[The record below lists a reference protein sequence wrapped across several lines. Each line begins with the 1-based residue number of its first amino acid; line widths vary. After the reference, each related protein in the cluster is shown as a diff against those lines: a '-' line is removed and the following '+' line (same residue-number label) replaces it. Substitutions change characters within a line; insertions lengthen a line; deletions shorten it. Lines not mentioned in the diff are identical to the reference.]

1 MNLKFKKEKF
11 FFGINNSLLKN
22 SWIKS
27 KPDTRL
33 SLNISQKYS
42 LTNNIA
48 NILALRINDI
58 NQIKNF
64 LDLKT
69 KNIEFV
75 VLLMANA
82 PTISGKLIDKGIS
95 ILRKNKKADSAVT
108 TSIYNM
114 WSPLRARKLTKQKL
128 LKTELRG
135 AERRQK
141 KIVGVEPKI

>member
-58 NQIKNF
+58 NEIKNF
-64 LDLKT
+64 LEPNLDYYLPDPTIFNDLKKAADRVFKAVKEKEKIT
-69 KNIEFV
+69 ILGDYDV
-75 VLLMANA
+75 DGLSSIVLLRQYL
-82 PTISGKLIDKGIS
+82 SYLGIDTYSYIPD
-95 ILRKNKKADSAVT
+95 R
-108 TSIYNM
+108 
-114 WSPLRARKLTKQKL
+114 
-128 LKTELRG
+128 
-135 AERRQK
+135 
-141 KIVGVEPKI
+141 